1 MLTHLVQDAYG
12 LEYKS
17 IETDCQ
23 NDAGL
28 LGSEQDIAR
37 QAAVDEGRVIMAT
50 WKL

>member
-12 LEYKS
+12 LENKS

-28 LGSEQDIAR
+28 LGSEQDIAG
-37 QAAVDEGRVIMAT
+37 QAAVDEGRIIMAI
-50 WKL
+50 